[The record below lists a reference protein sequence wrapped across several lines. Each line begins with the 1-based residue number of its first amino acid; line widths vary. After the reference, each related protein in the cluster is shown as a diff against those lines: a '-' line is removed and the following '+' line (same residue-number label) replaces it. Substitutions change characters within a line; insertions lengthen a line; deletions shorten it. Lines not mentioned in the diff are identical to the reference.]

1 MRFNE
6 DASGEG
12 ESTTEPTATD
22 DEGKPKSENQLTD
35 YVTHMSLKRHSSLFH
50 NALRRKSQLFIQG
63 WDASS
68 MFSFLSANSAVR
80 QLFPAK
86 SPTSTLTHE
95 ALKAFDESKRGGN
108 LLTASQTITS
118 GGSASSTSTSPT
130 PLTSGYHSA
139 SDTDTIKR
147 TIERNALRRSLIK
160 YEPK

>member
-1 MRFNE
+1 MHNTV
-6 DASGEG
+6 ASP
-12 ESTTEPTATD
+12 ST
-22 DEGKPKSENQLTD
+22 
-35 YVTHMSLKRHSSLFH
+35 
-50 NALRRKSQLFIQG
+50 
-63 WDASS
+63 
-68 MFSFLSANSAVR
+68 ANSAVR

-86 SPTSTLTHE
+86 SPPSALTHE

-130 PLTSGYHSA
+130 PMAQNA

>member
-1 MRFNE
+1 V
-6 DASGEG
+6 
-12 ESTTEPTATD
+12 TD
-22 DEGKPKSENQLTD
+22 DESQKTKDGQLTD

-50 NALRRKSQLFIQG
+50 NALRRKFSHKKLISKVFITPLNYIL
-63 WDASS
+63 WKISIISS
-68 MFSFLSANSAVR
+68 FVANSAVR

-86 SPTSTLTHE
+86 SPPSALTHE

-108 LLTASQTITS
+108 LLSASQTITS

-130 PLTSGYHSA
+130 PITHSA